1 MSNANIESTIT
12 WYPSL
17 KQGGRFPIGSLPGSA
32 ANDDWRVNS
41 TAAAGVV
48 RDLFAKANATDLASL
63 MRLIELGNS
72 PAASQI
78 ARRILGSFGT
88 PAAPKPVAEAKG
100 LLSPRELKVVRFISE
115 GQSNRQIAEQ
125 THRSINTIEA
135 QLKSIYRK
143 LNVQSR
149 TQAVRT
155 ATQMGLLNW
164 DESC

>member
-1 MSNANIESTIT
+1 MSNANTESTIT

-17 KQGGRFPIGSLPGSA
+17 KQADRFPIGMLPGSA
-32 ANDDWRVNS
+32 ANDHWRVNS
-41 TAAAGVV
+41 AAAAGVV

-63 MRLIELGNS
+63 MRSIELGNS

-78 ARRILGSFGT
+78 ARRILGSFAT
-88 PAAPKPVAEAKG
+88 SAAPKPVGEPKG

-149 TQAVRT
+149 TQAVRV
-155 ATQMGLLNW
+155 ATQRGLLNW
-164 DESC
+164 EESC